1 MTMAI
6 HHHVLN
12 GAFADTIKILPEY
25 HVYIPNIIVHVLL
38 SNWFF
43 RQFWLQQCKTKKT
56 TGLSHYGQMVI
67 CVHTHT
73 HSVLACPW
81 MFLHVWECMS
91 ERQRG
96 LSASHWLCAYQF
108 AVISLAWLSSVHC
121 QLSKGLLWACPL
133 MRGCSHALESIQL
146 SNRSRMAAQ
155 CLPIALD
162 WRTSRVGNGKERC
175 RGKRDIHR
183 ERQDMSGHIFLSSTT
198 SFAGH
203 CWKRKGSN
211 WLTTNLPLLVETSD
225 SAAMM
230 AKFERNQ
237 NTLT

>member
-1 MTMAI
+1 MFYYLTAS
-6 HHHVLN
+6 L
-12 GAFADTIKILPEY
+12 GSFDY
-25 HVYIPNIIVHVLL
+25 
-38 SNWFF
+38 SNAKPKRPLVWA
-43 RQFWLQQCKTKKT
+43 T
-56 TGLSHYGQMVI
+56 TAKWYFVRI
-67 CVHTHT
+67 HT

-175 RGKRDIHR
+175 RGKREIHR
-183 ERQDMSGHIFLSSTT
+183 ERQDMSAIF
-198 SFAGH
+198 FIINNKF
-203 CWKRKGSN
+203 CW
-211 WLTTNLPLLVETSD
+211 PLL
-225 SAAMM
+225 
-230 AKFERNQ
+230 KKKWQ
-237 NTLT
+237 